1 MRLHYYA
8 GIGALALAAG
18 AGAAPDG
25 AAGLML
31 APIMPQAIPIVLAA
45 TLPELPEAAPPTTLF
60 GAPLA
65 TDQLAALR
73 GGTDTVSNEA
83 GLSGLVSGNSAT
95 HVSTGANII
104 DGAAFANASGIP
116 IVIQNSGANVLI
128 QNSTIVNLQLK

>member
-18 AGAAPDG
+18 AGAAPDLG
-25 AAGLML
+25 AGLPL
-31 APIMPQAIPIVLAA
+31 APIMQQAIPIVLAA
-45 TLPELPEAAPPTTLF
+45 TLPPLLEAAPQTTLF

-65 TDQLAALR
+65 ADRLAALR

-83 GLSGLVSGNSAT
+83 GLSGLVSGNAAT

-104 DGAAFANASGIP
+104 DGASFANASGIP
-116 IVIQNSGANVLI
+116 VVIQNSGANVLI